1 MHKTYPASV
10 LSNQV
15 SRMQQALCTTKFLM
29 WRFCLISCL
38 ITSLGIP
45 SYPPNVHPTPKGF
58 YISHWQQK
66 IWEHI
71 LLPTML
77 NEMGRRQKK
86 RQKGDVQA
94 ILGPEGSACNKTITA
109 HWSPPPSASALRTSC
124 HTSREGAILS
134 LKCLHTY
141 MCALSCKS
149 AIGLWEKMANIILK

>member
-15 SRMQQALCTTKFLM
+15 SRMQQALCTTKFSM
-29 WRFCLISCL
+29 WHSCLVSCL

-58 YISHWQQK
+58 YNIVTGSKRFENTSSCQLRWMR
-66 IWEHI
+66 W
-71 LLPTML
+71 
-77 NEMGRRQKK
+77 GDVKK

-94 ILGPEGSACNKTITA
+94 ILGPEGSACNQTITA
-109 HWSPPPSASALRTSC
+109 QWSPPPSASALWTSC

-149 AIGLWEKMANIILK
+149 AIGLWEKMASIILK